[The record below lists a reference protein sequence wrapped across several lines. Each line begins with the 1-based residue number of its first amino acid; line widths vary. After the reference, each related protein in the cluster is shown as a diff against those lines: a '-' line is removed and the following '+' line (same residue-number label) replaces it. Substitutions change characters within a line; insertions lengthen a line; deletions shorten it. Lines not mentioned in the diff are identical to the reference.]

1 MWIEKLYGMY
11 SKCSAEH
18 WSALSVAGN
27 EQIFIESL
35 STKSVKTVLEIG
47 THYGVTAAFF
57 AELGYNVITIDI
69 ERSDMA
75 VDLWKRLNLSDKI
88 TYHIV
93 DNNNEKVKVIDKS
106 NFDFVFIDGDHRSG
120 QVKIDFDAVRKCGN
134 VLFHD
139 YVHGYAGFEGTAE
152 VVDSLPIKQ
161 IKVMGDFALWQI

>member
-35 STKSVKTVLEIG
+35 STKSVNTVLEIG

-75 VDLWKRLNLSDKI
+75 VDLWKRLNISDKI

-93 DNNNEKVKVIDKS
+93 DNNIEKINVILQY
-106 NFDFVFIDGDHRSG
+106 DFEFAFVDGDHRSG
-120 QVKIDFDAVRKCGN
+120 QVKIDFDAVKKCGN

-139 YVHGYAGFEGTAE
+139 YVHGYSGFEGTAE
-152 VVDSLPIKQ
+152 VVDSLPKKQ